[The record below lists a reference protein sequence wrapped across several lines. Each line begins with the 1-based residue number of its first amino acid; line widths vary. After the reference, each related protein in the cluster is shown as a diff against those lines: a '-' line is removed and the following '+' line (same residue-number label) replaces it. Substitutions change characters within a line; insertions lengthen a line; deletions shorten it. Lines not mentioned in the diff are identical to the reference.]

1 MYLPDFSKHIY
12 ISSSSTHTHIHKHT
26 HTELWGMTS
35 IMLLKMQPQWW
46 NSKSTLVG
54 KPVS

>member
-12 ISSSSTHTHIHKHT
+12 ISSCSTHTHIHKHT

-46 NSKSTLVG
+46 NSKSTLVV